1 MAENNLQG
9 ILGVS
14 MDKIRE
20 MVDVN
25 TIVGEAIHT
34 PDGVTLIPVSRVS
47 YGLRPAAP
55 ISRQNPSPNC
65 SEGAAARVLTSRRLP
80 LSLFMKETCR

>member
-25 TIVGEAIHT
+25 TIVGRQSI
-34 PDGVTLIPVSRVS
+34 
-47 YGLRPAAP
+47 LRTA
-55 ISRQNPSPNC
+55 
-65 SEGAAARVLTSRRLP
+65 LH
-80 LSLFMKETCR
+80 